1 MRMLIL
7 HHKHI
12 RKMRTSL
19 LDIRI
24 HAIGAVIIRY
34 SQIGNEPI
42 PILNTFKNNFNQFL
56 VFWAC
61 FENIMQYRK

>member
-1 MRMLIL
+1 
-7 HHKHI
+7 
-12 RKMRTSL
+12 MRTSL